1 MAIPSW
7 AIGLFGV
14 VLIIS
19 GLRAIRK
26 GYVYTDVGEY
36 QGGSA
41 VRWGVVWI
49 ILGGLFILAA
59 VFDIQ
64 WFNSAVH
71 FFFSG

>member
-14 VLIIS
+14 VLILS

-26 GYVYTDVGEY
+26 RFVYTDVGEY

-41 VRWGVVWI
+41 IRWGVIWI
-49 ILGGLFILAA
+49 ILGGLFILTA

-64 WFNSAVH
+64 WFKSAVH
-71 FFFSG
+71 FFFNG